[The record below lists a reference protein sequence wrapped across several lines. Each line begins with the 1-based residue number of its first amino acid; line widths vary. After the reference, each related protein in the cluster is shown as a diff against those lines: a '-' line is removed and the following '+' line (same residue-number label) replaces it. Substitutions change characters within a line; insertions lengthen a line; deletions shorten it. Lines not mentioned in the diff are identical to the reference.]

1 MLGLQLP
8 RHSESCEGNAGR
20 IMLPDKSYLFAG
32 IAPPKSPGGQSGL
45 GVKRYL
51 LSAVFAA
58 ETKVTCLR
66 GSPLPKAQVVD
77 CAQA

>member
-32 IAPPKSPGGQSGL
+32 SLFGIPLLPLVASVMGIL
-45 GVKRYL
+45 GIGRTY
-51 LSAVFAA
+51 
-58 ETKVTCLR
+58 
-66 GSPLPKAQVVD
+66 GSNCP
-77 CAQA
+77 